1 MTHVDILGTRVQAR
15 QAARAAGGHPLQQSL
30 RAASAA
36 LLRKYGAGGSRAG
49 AEEGR
54 EESEEGEEEEG
65 EEAEEEL
72 GSEGVRASADSE
84 GEEGDGEEEEL
95 ETEEEEEE
103 EDGLGGEDV
112 NPKGPTL
119 QARRASGAKATSSSA
134 AAVAPNPNKTST
146 AGDPVAAL
154 PFTLALPGSYEEF
167 AGLVAGRPAAE
178 LREAVARIRA
188 CNAAALMAGGRR
200 RLQVHFF
207 WHAAVSNYDSNP
219 LLEGWAAWLC
229 YEEEAVSQVHAGR
242 KAAARIGGGPAAA
255 RMASSFLSP
264 PHVHVPPQ
272 SLGCYV
278 PM

>member
-36 LLRKYGAGGSRAG
+36 LLRKYGAGGTRAG

-54 EESEEGEEEEG
+54 EELEEGEEEES
-65 EEAEEEL
+65 EEVEEEL
-72 GSEGVRASADSE
+72 GSKGVRASADSE

-95 ETEEEEEE
+95 ETEEEEDE
-103 EDGLGGEDV
+103 EDGLGGEGSRRSAELEGAEGSKGGEDEGGEEDGLEGEDV

-134 AAVAPNPNKTST
+134 AAVAPNPNKTPT

-207 WHAAVSNYDSNP
+207 WHAAVRNHDRNP
-219 LLEGWAAWLC
+219 LLEGWAAWL
-229 YEEEAVSQVHAGR
+229 
-242 KAAARIGGGPAAA
+242 
-255 RMASSFLSP
+255 
-264 PHVHVPPQ
+264 
-272 SLGCYV
+272 
-278 PM
+278 